1 MTHKLL
7 LFVLLTCAVCKGQ
20 STWTLPDQP
29 ASTPANVCDT
39 DTHPGEE
46 CDTDTT
52 VTGMSPSASLARER
66 ARTSLRNPST
76 TATTAPAKH
85 LPSAKIMMPPLVKSD
100 FEEYAE
106 DATGQQLPIFG
117 RQMFEDVPTTF
128 SPVERVPVPAQYVLG
143 PGDELIVRVWGKID
157 FDAHVTVD
165 RDGQIFVPKVGALTV
180 AGLRFEQVESYLRA
194 AIGNLYKDFELNVAL
209 GQLRSIQVFVLGSA
223 RRPGLY
229 TISSLSTLVNALFA
243 SGGPSATGSMRR
255 IELRRKGRLL
265 ADFDLYDLA
274 QKGDE
279 SHDSPLLSGDV
290 IFIPSIGPQVAITGS
305 VNQPGIYELKAGTT
319 VGAAVEGAG
328 GLTSLAGSTRAV
340 LERID
345 DHSTRQV
352 EEFHLDANGLEE
364 TLKDGDLLR
373 IFPISPKFENAV
385 TLRGNVAQPGRYVW
399 KHGMR
404 ISDLIPSRD
413 SLLTR
418 NYWMEH
424 NRVPPETAAI
434 AARRRQ
440 SNPEDRT
447 ERNAEDSTG
456 SATTG
461 SPESIPGR
469 EGTGRSQSDIDGDV
483 NREGNEGGERANV
496 TPKYSMVESIPAN
509 NTEINWDYAVIKR
522 LDEHDLSTRLI
533 AFHLGDAIDH
543 PDSAD
548 NQALLPGD
556 SVTVFSRADIAL
568 PVEKHATIITING
581 EVNAPGLYRVNP
593 GETLR
598 DVVRRAGGLTAHSY
612 LYASRLTRISTQQ
625 QEEEQLR
632 QSTEKMQSE
641 LTAKYANSAP
651 QPGQS
656 AADQQ
661 AQLGMQQAA
670 IARLAAVAA
679 SGRVIMNMK
688 PDASTLED
696 IPNLAV
702 EDGDTFYI
710 PPRMSTVQVAGAV
723 YNANAFL
730 QQPGR
735 RLVAYLNDAGG
746 PTRQADRKHIFVLR
760 ADGMVVTSQ
769 ARESLWRS
777 NSGFAQMRLL
787 PGDAIIVPE
796 KIATSSLMYNV
807 NNWAQL
813 ASSGA
818 LAAAA
823 LSVAK

>member
-1 MTHKLL
+1 M
-7 LFVLLTCAVCKGQ
+7 
-20 STWTLPDQP
+20 
-29 ASTPANVCDT
+29 
-39 DTHPGEE
+39 
-46 CDTDTT
+46 
-52 VTGMSPSASLARER
+52 PS
-66 ARTSLRNPST
+66 
-76 TATTAPAKH
+76 
-85 LPSAKIMMPPLVKSD
+85 LVKSD
-100 FEEYAE
+100 FEKYAE
-106 DATGQQLPIFG
+106 DATGQQLPVFG
-117 RQMFEDVPTTF
+117 RQMFENVPTTF
-128 SPVERVPVPAQYVLG
+128 SPVERVPVPAEYVLG
-143 PGDELIVRVWGKID
+143 PGDELIVRVWGKLD
-157 FDAHVTVD
+157 FDAHLTVD
-165 RDGQIFVPKVGALTV
+165 RNGQIYVPKVGALTI

-223 RRPGLY
+223 RRPGTY
-229 TISSLSTLVNALFA
+229 TISSLSTLVNALFT

-255 IELRRKGRLL
+255 LELRRKGRLIT
-265 ADFDLYDLA
+265 DFDLYDLA
-274 QKGDE
+274 QKGDQ
-279 SHDSPLLSGDV
+279 SHDVPLLSGDV

-385 TLRGNVAQPGRYVW
+385 TLRGNVAQPGRFVW

-434 AARRRQ
+434 AARRRR
-440 SNPEDRT
+440 SNPED
-447 ERNAEDSTG
+447 STH
-456 SATTG
+456 SATAG
-461 SPESIPGR
+461 SSEGVLGR
-469 EGTGRSQSDIDGDV
+469 EGPRSSQSDIDSDM
-483 NREGNEGGERANV
+483 NREGNEGGVSEDG
-496 TPKYSMVESIPAN
+496 TSKFSMVESIAAN

-533 AFHLGDAIDH
+533 AFHLGNAIDH

-598 DVVRRAGGLTAHSY
+598 DVVLRAGGLTPHSY

-641 LTAKYANSAP
+641 LIAKYANSAP

-661 AQLGMQQAA
+661 AQLSMQQAA

-696 IPNLAV
+696 IPNLAI

-723 YNANAFL
+723 FNANAFL

-735 RLVAYLNDAGG
+735 RLTAYLNDAGG

-769 ARESLWRS
+769 AGESLWHS
-777 NSGFAQMRLL
+777 NNGFAQMRLL

-796 KIATSSLMYNV
+796 KIATTSLMNNV

>member
-1 MTHKLL
+1 MTQKLL

-20 STWTLPDQP
+20 STLTPPDQQTSP
-29 ASTPANVCDT
+29 TVNVCDT

-46 CDTDTT
+46 CDTDTP
-52 VTGMSPSASLARER
+52 VTGMNPSASPARER
-66 ARTSLRNPST
+66 TETSLRTPST
-76 TATTAPAKH
+76 TATTALTKH
-85 LPSAKIMMPPLVKSD
+85 LPPAKITVPPLVKSD
-100 FEEYAE
+100 FEKYAE
-106 DATGQQLPIFG
+106 DATGQQLPVFG

-128 SPVERVPVPAQYVLG
+128 SPVERVPVPAEYVLG

-165 RDGQIFVPKVGALTV
+165 RNGQIYVPKVGALTV

-194 AIGNLYKDFELNVAL
+194 AISNLYKDFELNVAL

-223 RRPGLY
+223 RRPGMY
-229 TISSLSTLVNALFA
+229 TISSLSTLVNALFT

-265 ADFDLYDLA
+265 TDFDLYDLA
-274 QKGDE
+274 QKGDQ
-279 SHDSPLLSGDV
+279 SHDAPLLSGDV

-305 VNQPGIYELKAGTT
+305 INQPGIYELKAGTT

-352 EEFHLDANGLEE
+352 EEFHLDANGLEG

-440 SNPEDRT
+440 SNPED
-447 ERNAEDSTG
+447 STH
-456 SATTG
+456 SATAGSSASVVGSEGTG
-461 SPESIPGR
+461 SP
-469 EGTGRSQSDIDGDV
+469 QSDINSDM
-483 NREGNEGGERANV
+483 NREGNEGGVSEDG
-496 TPKYSMVESIPAN
+496 TPKHSMVESIAAN
-509 NTEINWDYAVIKR
+509 NSEINWDYAVIKR

-543 PDSAD
+543 PDSSD
-548 NQALLPGD
+548 NHPLLPGD

-598 DVVRRAGGLTAHSY
+598 DVVRRAGGLTPHSY

-632 QSTEKMQSE
+632 QSAEKMQSE
-641 LTAKYANSAP
+641 LIAQYANSTP

-661 AQLGMQQAA
+661 AQLSMQQAA

-696 IPNLAV
+696 IPSLAI

-723 YNANAFL
+723 FNANAFL

-735 RLVAYLNDAGG
+735 RLTAYLNDAGG

-760 ADGMVVTSQ
+760 ADGLVVTSQ
-769 ARESLWRS
+769 ARESIWHG

-787 PGDAIIVPE
+787 PGDAIVVPE
-796 KIATSSLMYNV
+796 KIATTSLLNNV

-818 LAAAA
+818 LVAAA

>member
-1 MTHKLL
+1 
-7 LFVLLTCAVCKGQ
+7 
-20 STWTLPDQP
+20 
-29 ASTPANVCDT
+29 
-39 DTHPGEE
+39 
-46 CDTDTT
+46 
-52 VTGMSPSASLARER
+52 
-66 ARTSLRNPST
+66 
-76 TATTAPAKH
+76 
-85 LPSAKIMMPPLVKSD
+85 MPPLVKSD
-100 FEEYAE
+100 FQRYAE
-106 DATGQQLPIFG
+106 DATGQQLPVFG
-117 RQMFEDVPTTF
+117 RPMFEDVPTTF
-128 SPVERVPVPAQYVLG
+128 SPVEQVPVPAEYVLG

-165 RDGQIFVPKVGALTV
+165 RNGEIYVPKVGALTV
-180 AGLRFEQVESYLRA
+180 AGLRFEQAESYLRT

-223 RRPGLY
+223 RRPGMY

-243 SGGPSATGSMRR
+243 SGGPSSTGSMRR

-265 ADFDLYDLA
+265 TDFDLYDLA
-274 QKGDE
+274 QKGDQ
-279 SHDSPLLSGDV
+279 SHDAPLLSGDV

-328 GLTSLAGSTRAV
+328 GLTSLAGATRAV

-385 TLRGNVAQPGRYVW
+385 ILRGNVAQPGSYVW
-399 KHGMR
+399 KQGMR

-413 SLLTR
+413 ALVTR
-418 NYWMEH
+418 KYWMEH

-434 AARRRQ
+434 AAGRRQ
-440 SNPEDRT
+440 SNPEDRK
-447 ERNAEDSTG
+447 ERNAEDSNL
-456 SATTG
+456 SATAD
-461 SPESIPGR
+461 SPESALDR
-469 EGTGRSQSDIDGDV
+469 EEKGITQSDKDSDMNG
-483 NREGNEGGERANV
+483 EGNEGGVSENS
-496 TPKYSMVESIPAN
+496 TKKHSIVESIAAN

-533 AFHLGDAIDH
+533 AFHLGNAIDR

-548 NQALLPGD
+548 NRALLPGD

-568 PVEKHATIITING
+568 PVEKHATIVTING

-598 DVVRRAGGLTAHSY
+598 DVVRRAGGLTPHSY
-612 LYASRLTRISTQQ
+612 LYASRLTRISTQH
-625 QEEEQLR
+625 QEEEQIR

-641 LTAKYANSAP
+641 LIAKYANSAP

-661 AQLGMQQAA
+661 AQLSIQQAA

-688 PDASTLED
+688 PDANALED
-696 IPNLAV
+696 IPNLAI

-723 YNANAFL
+723 FNANAFL

-735 RLVAYLNDAGG
+735 RLMAYLNDAGG

-769 ARESLWRS
+769 THESLWHS

-796 KIATSSLMYNV
+796 KIATTSVLNNV
-807 NNWAQL
+807 SNWAQL

-818 LAAAA
+818 LTAAA
-823 LSVAK
+823 LSVAR

>member
-1 MTHKLL
+1 MTRKLL
-7 LFVLLTCAVCKGQ
+7 LFALLTCAVCKGQ
-20 STWTLPDQP
+20 STLTPPDQQTSP
-29 ASTPANVCDT
+29 AVNVCDT

-46 CDTDTT
+46 CDTDPT
-52 VTGMSPSASLARER
+52 VTGMNPSASPARER
-66 ARTSLRNPST
+66 TGASLGTPST
-76 TATTAPAKH
+76 TATTALAKH
-85 LPSAKIMMPPLVKSD
+85 LPPAKITMPPLVKSD
-100 FEEYAE
+100 FEKYAE
-106 DATGQQLPIFG
+106 DATGQRLPVFG

-128 SPVERVPVPAQYVLG
+128 SPVERVPVPAEYVLG
-143 PGDELIVRVWGKID
+143 PGDELIVRVWGKLD
-157 FDAHVTVD
+157 FDAHLTVD
-165 RDGQIFVPKVGALTV
+165 RNGQIYVPRVGALTV

-223 RRPGLY
+223 RRPGMY

-265 ADFDLYDLA
+265 TDFDLYDLA

-279 SHDSPLLSGDV
+279 SHDAPLLSGDV

-319 VGAAVEGAG
+319 IGAAVEGAG

-352 EEFHLDANGLEE
+352 EEFHLDVNGLEE

-413 SLLTR
+413 SLITR

-440 SNPEDRT
+440 SNPED
-447 ERNAEDSTG
+447 STH
-456 SATTG
+456 SATAG
-461 SPESIPGR
+461 SSESVLGR
-469 EGTGRSQSDIDGDV
+469 EGTGSSQSDVDSDM
-483 NREGNEGGERANV
+483 NREGNEGGVSEIG
-496 TPKYSMVESIPAN
+496 TPKHSMVESITAN
-509 NTEINWDYAVIKR
+509 NNEINWDYAVIKR
-522 LDEHDLSTRLI
+522 LDDHDLSTRLI
-533 AFHLGDAIDH
+533 AFHLGNAIDH

-598 DVVRRAGGLTAHSY
+598 DVVLRAGGLTPHSY
-612 LYASRLTRISTQQ
+612 LYASRLTRISTQH

-641 LTAKYANSAP
+641 LVAKYANSAP

-656 AADQQ
+656 ATDQQ
-661 AQLGMQQAA
+661 AQLSMQQAA

-696 IPNLAV
+696 IPNLAI

-723 YNANAFL
+723 FNANAFL

-735 RLVAYLNDAGG
+735 RLTAYLNDAGG

-769 ARESLWRS
+769 SRESLWHS

-787 PGDAIIVPE
+787 PGDAIVVPE
-796 KIATSSLMYNV
+796 KIATTSLMYNL

>member
-1 MTHKLL
+1 M
-7 LFVLLTCAVCKGQ
+7 
-20 STWTLPDQP
+20 
-29 ASTPANVCDT
+29 
-39 DTHPGEE
+39 
-46 CDTDTT
+46 
-52 VTGMSPSASLARER
+52 
-66 ARTSLRNPST
+66 
-76 TATTAPAKH
+76 
-85 LPSAKIMMPPLVKSD
+85 
-100 FEEYAE
+100 
-106 DATGQQLPIFG
+106 
-117 RQMFEDVPTTF
+117 
-128 SPVERVPVPAQYVLG
+128 
-143 PGDELIVRVWGKID
+143 
-157 FDAHVTVD
+157 
-165 RDGQIFVPKVGALTV
+165 
-180 AGLRFEQVESYLRA
+180 
-194 AIGNLYKDFELNVAL
+194 
-209 GQLRSIQVFVLGSA
+209 
-223 RRPGLY
+223 
-229 TISSLSTLVNALFA
+229 
-243 SGGPSATGSMRR
+243 
-255 IELRRKGRLL
+255 
-265 ADFDLYDLA
+265 
-274 QKGDE
+274 
-279 SHDSPLLSGDV
+279 
-290 IFIPSIGPQVAITGS
+290 
-305 VNQPGIYELKAGTT
+305 
-319 VGAAVEGAG
+319 
-328 GLTSLAGSTRAV
+328 
-340 LERID
+340 
-345 DHSTRQV
+345 
-352 EEFHLDANGLEE
+352 
-364 TLKDGDLLR
+364 
-373 IFPISPKFENAV
+373 
-385 TLRGNVAQPGRYVW
+385 
-399 KHGMR
+399 
-404 ISDLIPSRD
+404 
-413 SLLTR
+413 
-418 NYWMEH
+418 
-424 NRVPPETAAI
+424 
-434 AARRRQ
+434 
-440 SNPEDRT
+440 
-447 ERNAEDSTG
+447 
-456 SATTG
+456 
-461 SPESIPGR
+461 
-469 EGTGRSQSDIDGDV
+469 
-483 NREGNEGGERANV
+483 NREGNEGGVSEDG
-496 TPKYSMVESIPAN
+496 TPRHSVVESIAAN

-533 AFHLGDAIDH
+533 AFHLGNAIDH

-598 DVVRRAGGLTAHSY
+598 DVVRRAGGLTPHSY

-641 LTAKYANSAP
+641 LTAKYANSPP

-661 AQLGMQQAA
+661 AQLSMQQAA

-696 IPNLAV
+696 IPNLAI

-723 YNANAFL
+723 FNANAFL

-735 RLVAYLNDAGG
+735 RLTAYLNDAGG

-769 ARESLWRS
+769 ARESLWHS
-777 NSGFAQMRLL
+777 NGGFAQMRLL

-796 KIATSSLMYNV
+796 KIVTTSLMNNV

>member
-1 MTHKLL
+1 
-7 LFVLLTCAVCKGQ
+7 
-20 STWTLPDQP
+20 
-29 ASTPANVCDT
+29 
-39 DTHPGEE
+39 
-46 CDTDTT
+46 
-52 VTGMSPSASLARER
+52 
-66 ARTSLRNPST
+66 
-76 TATTAPAKH
+76 
-85 LPSAKIMMPPLVKSD
+85 MPPLVKSD
-100 FEEYAE
+100 FETYAE
-106 DATGQQLPIFG
+106 DATGQHLPVFG

-128 SPVERVPVPAQYVLG
+128 SPVERVPVPAEYVLG

-157 FDAHVTVD
+157 FDSHVTVD
-165 RDGQIFVPKVGALTV
+165 RNGQIYLPKVGALTV

-194 AIGNLYKDFELNVAL
+194 AISNIYKDFELNVAL

-223 RRPGLY
+223 RRPGMY

-243 SGGPSATGSMRR
+243 SGGPSATGSLRR
-255 IELRRKGRLL
+255 IELRRRGRLL
-265 ADFDLYDLA
+265 TEFDLYDLA
-274 QKGDE
+274 QKGDQ
-279 SHDSPLLSGDV
+279 SHDAPLLSGDV

-305 VNQPGIYELKAGTT
+305 VNQPGIYELKASTT

-352 EEFHLDANGLEE
+352 EEFHLDANSLQG

-385 TLRGNVAQPGRYVW
+385 ILRGNVAQPGSYVW
-399 KHGMR
+399 KQGMR

-413 SLLTR
+413 ALVTR
-418 NYWMEH
+418 KYWMEH

-434 AARRRQ
+434 AASRRR
-440 SNPEDRT
+440 STPESRT
-447 ERNAEDSTG
+447 ESNAEDSSH
-456 SATTG
+456 SATADG
-461 SPESIPGR
+461 SDSAQGI
-469 EGTGRSQSDIDGDV
+469 EGIDSSQSKIDSDKD
-483 NREGNEGGERANV
+483 REGNQGGVREDD
-496 TPKYSMVESIPAN
+496 TQKHSIVESIAAN
-509 NTEINWDYAVIKR
+509 NAEINWDYAVIKR

-533 AFHLGDAIDH
+533 AFHLGNAIDH
-543 PDSAD
+543 PDSSD

-568 PVEKHATIITING
+568 PVEKHATIITVNG

-598 DVVRRAGGLTAHSY
+598 DVVRRAGGLTPHSY
-612 LYASRLTRISTQQ
+612 LYASRLTRISTQH
-625 QEEEQLR
+625 QEEEQIR
-632 QSTEKMQSE
+632 ESTEKMQSE
-641 LTAKYANSAP
+641 LIAKYANSAP

-656 AADQQ
+656 ATDQQ
-661 AQLGMQQAA
+661 AQLSMQQAA

-696 IPNLAV
+696 IPNLAI

-723 YNANAFL
+723 FNANAFL

-735 RLVAYLNDAGG
+735 RLMAYLNDAGG

-769 ARESLWRS
+769 ARESLWHS
-777 NSGFAQMRLL
+777 NSAFAQMRLL

-796 KIATSSLMYNV
+796 KIATTSVLNNV
-807 NNWAQL
+807 SNWAQL

-823 LSVAK
+823 LSVVR

>member
-1 MTHKLL
+1 MTQKLL
-7 LFVLLTCAVCKGQ
+7 IFVLFTCAVCKGQ
-20 STWTLPDQP
+20 STLTPPDQQISP
-29 ASTPANVCDT
+29 TVNVCDT

-46 CDTDTT
+46 CDNDTAVTD
-52 VTGMSPSASLARER
+52 MNPSASPARER
-66 ARTSLRNPST
+66 TGASLGTPST

-85 LPSAKIMMPPLVKSD
+85 LSPAKITMPPVVESD
-100 FEEYAE
+100 FEKYAE
-106 DATGQQLPIFG
+106 DATGQQLPVFA

-128 SPVERVPVPAQYVLG
+128 SPMERVPVPAEYVLG

-165 RDGQIFVPKVGALTV
+165 RNGQIYVPKVGALTV

-223 RRPGLY
+223 RRPGTY
-229 TISSLSTLVNALFA
+229 TISSLSTLVNALFT

-265 ADFDLYDLA
+265 TEFDLYDLA
-274 QKGDE
+274 QKGDQ
-279 SHDSPLLSGDV
+279 SHDVPLLSGDV

-373 IFPISPKFENAV
+373 VFPISPKFENAV
-385 TLRGNVAQPGRYVW
+385 TLRGNVAQPGQYIW
-399 KHGMR
+399 KHRMR

-413 SLLTR
+413 ALITR

-434 AARRRQ
+434 AASRRQ
-440 SNPEDRT
+440 SKP
-447 ERNAEDSTG
+447 EDSTH
-456 SATTG
+456 SATAG
-461 SPESIPGR
+461 S
-469 EGTGRSQSDIDGDV
+469 SQSDINSDM
-483 NREGNEGGERANV
+483 NREGNESGVNEDG
-496 TPKYSMVESIPAN
+496 TPKHSIVESIAAN
-509 NTEINWDYAVIKR
+509 NSEINWDYAVIKR

-533 AFHLGDAIDH
+533 AFHLGNAIDH
-543 PDSAD
+543 PDSVD
-548 NQALLPGD
+548 NQTLLPGD
-556 SVTVFSRADIAL
+556 SVTVFSRADIEL
-568 PVEKHATIITING
+568 PVEKHSTIITING

-598 DVVRRAGGLTAHSY
+598 DVVRRAGGLTPHSY

-632 QSTEKMQSE
+632 QSTEKMESE
-641 LTAKYANSAP
+641 LTAKYANSPP

-661 AQLGMQQAA
+661 AQLSMQQAA
-670 IARLAAVAA
+670 IARLSAAAA

-696 IPNLAV
+696 IPNLAI

-735 RLVAYLNDAGG
+735 RLMAYLNDAGG

-769 ARESLWRS
+769 SRESLWHS
-777 NSGFAQMRLL
+777 NNGFEQMRLL

-796 KIATSSLMYNV
+796 KIATASLMNNV

>member
-1 MTHKLL
+1 MTQKLL

-20 STWTLPDQP
+20 STLTPPDQQTSP
-29 ASTPANVCDT
+29 TVNVCDP
-39 DTHPGEE
+39 DTQPGEE

-52 VTGMSPSASLARER
+52 VTGMNPSASPARER
-66 ARTSLRNPST
+66 TGASLRTPST
-76 TATTAPAKH
+76 TETTALGKH
-85 LPSAKIMMPPLVKSD
+85 LPPAKITMPPLVKSD
-100 FEEYAE
+100 FEKYAE
-106 DATGQQLPIFG
+106 DATGQQLPVFG

-128 SPVERVPVPAQYVLG
+128 SPVERVPVPAEYVLG

-165 RDGQIFVPKVGALTV
+165 RNGQIYVPKVGALTV

-223 RRPGLY
+223 RRPGMY

-243 SGGPSATGSMRR
+243 SGGPSPTGSMRR

-265 ADFDLYDLA
+265 TDFDLYDLA
-274 QKGDE
+274 QKGDQ
-279 SHDSPLLSGDV
+279 SHDAPLLSGDV

-319 VGAAVEGAG
+319 VGAALEGAG

-345 DHSTRQV
+345 DHSSRQV

-385 TLRGNVAQPGRYVW
+385 TLRGNVAQPGRFVW

-424 NRVPPETAAI
+424 NRVPQETAAI

-440 SNPEDRT
+440 SNPED
-447 ERNAEDSTG
+447 STH
-456 SATTG
+456 SATSG
-461 SPESIPGR
+461 SSESALGR
-469 EGTGRSQSDIDGDV
+469 EGTGNSQSEIDSGM
-483 NREGNEGGERANV
+483 NREGNEGGVSEDGP
-496 TPKYSMVESIPAN
+496 PKYSIVESIAAN

-522 LDEHDLSTRLI
+522 LDDHDLSTRLI
-533 AFHLGDAIDH
+533 AFHLGNAIDH

-598 DVVRRAGGLTAHSY
+598 DLVRRAGGLTPHSY
-612 LYASRLTRISTQQ
+612 LYSSRLTRISTQQ

-641 LTAKYANSAP
+641 LTAKYANSPP

-661 AQLGMQQAA
+661 AQLSMQQAA
-670 IARLAAVAA
+670 IARLATVAA

-696 IPNLAV
+696 IPNLAI

-735 RLVAYLNDAGG
+735 RLMAYLNDAGG

-769 ARESLWRS
+769 ARESLWHS
-777 NSGFAQMRLL
+777 NGGFAQMRLL

-796 KIATSSLMYNV
+796 KIVTTSLMNNV

>member
-1 MTHKLL
+1 MTQKLL

-20 STWTLPDQP
+20 STLTPPDQQTSP
-29 ASTPANVCDT
+29 TVNVCDT

-46 CDTDTT
+46 CDNDTA
-52 VTGMSPSASLARER
+52 VTGMNPSASPARER
-66 ARTSLRNPST
+66 TGASLGASST

-85 LPSAKIMMPPLVKSD
+85 LSPAKITMPPVVESD
-100 FEEYAE
+100 FEKYAE
-106 DATGQQLPIFG
+106 DATGQQLPVFG

-128 SPVERVPVPAQYVLG
+128 SPMERVPVPAEYVLG

-157 FDAHVTVD
+157 FDSHVTVD
-165 RDGQIFVPKVGALTV
+165 RNGQIYLPKVGALTV

-194 AIGNLYKDFELNVAL
+194 AISNLYKDFELNVAL

-223 RRPGLY
+223 RRPGTY

-265 ADFDLYDLA
+265 TDFDIYDLA
-274 QKGDE
+274 QKGDQ
-279 SHDSPLLSGDV
+279 SHDVPLLSGDV

-305 VNQPGIYELKAGTT
+305 INQPGIYELKASTT
-319 VGAAVEGAG
+319 VGAAIEGAG

-364 TLKDGDLLR
+364 PLKDGDLLR
-373 IFPISPKFENAV
+373 VFPISPKFENAV
-385 TLRGNVAQPGRYVW
+385 TLRGNVAQPGQYIW

-413 SLLTR
+413 ALITR

-434 AARRRQ
+434 AASRRQ
-440 SNPEDRT
+440 SKP
-447 ERNAEDSTG
+447 EDSTH
-456 SATTG
+456 SATAG
-461 SPESIPGR
+461 S
-469 EGTGRSQSDIDGDV
+469 SQSDINSDM
-483 NREGNEGGERANV
+483 NREGNEGGVNEDG
-496 TPKYSMVESIPAN
+496 TPKHSIVESIAAN
-509 NTEINWDYAVIKR
+509 NSEINWDYAVIKR

-533 AFHLGDAIDH
+533 AFHLGNAIDH

-598 DVVRRAGGLTAHSY
+598 DIVRRAGGLTPHSY
-612 LYASRLTRISTQQ
+612 LYASWLTRTSTQQ
-625 QEEEQLR
+625 QEQEQLR
-632 QSTEKMQSE
+632 QTTEKMQSE
-641 LTAKYANSAP
+641 LIAKYANAPP

-661 AQLGMQQAA
+661 AQLSMQQAA
-670 IARLAAVAA
+670 IARLAATAA

-696 IPNLAV
+696 IPNLDI

-710 PPRMSTVQVAGAV
+710 PARMSTVQVVGAV
-723 YNANAFL
+723 FNANAFL

-735 RLVAYLNDAGG
+735 RLTAYLNDAGG

-769 ARESLWRS
+769 ARESLWHS
-777 NSGFAQMRLL
+777 NGGFAQMRLL
-787 PGDAIIVPE
+787 PGDAIVVPE
-796 KIATSSLMYNV
+796 KIATVSVLNNV

-813 ASSGA
+813 ASTGA
-818 LAAAA
+818 LVAAA

>member
-1 MTHKLL
+1 
-7 LFVLLTCAVCKGQ
+7 
-20 STWTLPDQP
+20 
-29 ASTPANVCDT
+29 
-39 DTHPGEE
+39 
-46 CDTDTT
+46 
-52 VTGMSPSASLARER
+52 
-66 ARTSLRNPST
+66 
-76 TATTAPAKH
+76 
-85 LPSAKIMMPPLVKSD
+85 MPQLVKSD
-100 FEEYAE
+100 FEKYAE
-106 DATGQQLPIFG
+106 DATGQQLPVFG

-128 SPVERVPVPAQYVLG
+128 SPMERVPVPSEYVLG

-157 FDAHVTVD
+157 FDAHVMVD
-165 RDGQIFVPKVGALTV
+165 RNGQIYLPKVGALSV
-180 AGLRFEQVESYLRA
+180 AGLRFDQVESYVRA

-223 RRPGLY
+223 RRPGTY
-229 TISSLSTLVNALFA
+229 TISSLSTLVNALFT
-243 SGGPSATGSMRR
+243 SGGPSSTGSMRR

-265 ADFDLYDLA
+265 TELDLYDLA
-274 QKGDE
+274 QKGDQ
-279 SHDSPLLSGDV
+279 SHDVPLLSGDV
-290 IFIPSIGPQVAITGS
+290 IFIPSIGSQVAITGS
-305 VNQPGIYELKAGTT
+305 VNQPGIYELKASTT

-352 EEFHLDANGLEE
+352 EEFHLDASGLQE

-399 KHGMR
+399 KQGMR
-404 ISDLIPSRD
+404 ISDLIPSRNA
-413 SLLTR
+413 LLTR

-424 NRVPPETAAI
+424 NRVPPETDAI
-434 AARRRQ
+434 AARRMQ
-440 SNPEDRT
+440 SNPDDRT
-447 ERNAEDSTG
+447 ERNTEDSSR
-456 SATTG
+456 SATAG
-461 SPESIPGR
+461 NSESVVGR
-469 EGTGRSQSDIDGDV
+469 EGRGSSQSDIDNDV
-483 NREGNEGGERANV
+483 SREGNEGGVSEDG
-496 TPKYSMVESIPAN
+496 TPKYSMVESIAAN
-509 NTEINWDYAVIKR
+509 NVEINWDYAVIKR

-533 AFHLGDAIDH
+533 AFHLGEAIDH

-548 NQALLPGD
+548 NQVLMPGD

-568 PVEKHATIITING
+568 PVEKHATIITIKG
-581 EVNAPGLYRVNP
+581 EVNAPGLYRVSP

-598 DVVRRAGGLTAHSY
+598 DVVRRAGGLTPHSY
-612 LYASRLTRISTQQ
+612 LYASQLTRVSTKQ

-641 LTAKYANSAP
+641 LMAKYANSAP

-656 AADQQ
+656 ATDQQ
-661 AQLGMQQAA
+661 TQLSMQQAA
-670 IARLAAVAA
+670 IARLAAAAA

-696 IPNLAV
+696 IPNLTI

-735 RLVAYLNDAGG
+735 RLTAYLNDAGG

-760 ADGMVVTSQ
+760 ADGMVVTNQ
-769 ARESLWRS
+769 AHESLWHS

-787 PGDAIIVPE
+787 PGDAIVVPE
-796 KIATSSLMYNV
+796 KIVTASFMNNL

>member
-1 MTHKLL
+1 MTQKLL

-20 STWTLPDQP
+20 STLTPPDQQTSP
-29 ASTPANVCDT
+29 TVNVCDP
-39 DTHPGEE
+39 DTQPGEE

-52 VTGMSPSASLARER
+52 VTGMNPSASPARER
-66 ARTSLRNPST
+66 TGASLRTPST
-76 TATTAPAKH
+76 TETTALGKH
-85 LPSAKIMMPPLVKSD
+85 LPPAKITMPPLVKSD
-100 FEEYAE
+100 FEKYAE
-106 DATGQQLPIFG
+106 DATGQQLPVFG

-128 SPVERVPVPAQYVLG
+128 SPVERVPVPAEYVLG
-143 PGDELIVRVWGKID
+143 PGDELIVRVWGKLD

-165 RDGQIFVPKVGALTV
+165 RNGQIYVPKVGALTV

-223 RRPGLY
+223 RRPGMY

-243 SGGPSATGSMRR
+243 SGGPSPTGSMRR

-265 ADFDLYDLA
+265 TDFDLYDLA
-274 QKGDE
+274 QKGDQ
-279 SHDSPLLSGDV
+279 SHDAPLLSGDV

-319 VGAAVEGAG
+319 VGAALEGAG

-345 DHSTRQV
+345 DHSSRQV

-385 TLRGNVAQPGRYVW
+385 TLRGNVAQPGRFVW

-424 NRVPPETAAI
+424 NRVPQETAAI

-440 SNPEDRT
+440 SNPED
-447 ERNAEDSTG
+447 STH
-456 SATTG
+456 SATSG
-461 SPESIPGR
+461 SSESALGR
-469 EGTGRSQSDIDGDV
+469 EGTGNSQSEIDSGM
-483 NREGNEGGERANV
+483 NREGNEGGVSEDGP
-496 TPKYSMVESIPAN
+496 PKYSIVESIAAN

-522 LDEHDLSTRLI
+522 LDDHDLSTRLI
-533 AFHLGDAIDH
+533 AFHLGNAIDH

-598 DVVRRAGGLTAHSY
+598 DLVRRAGGLTPHSY
-612 LYASRLTRISTQQ
+612 LYSSRLTRISTQQ

-641 LTAKYANSAP
+641 LTAKYANSPP

-661 AQLGMQQAA
+661 AQLSMQQAA
-670 IARLAAVAA
+670 IARLATVAA

-696 IPNLAV
+696 IPNLAI

-735 RLVAYLNDAGG
+735 RLMAYLNDAGG

-769 ARESLWRS
+769 ARESLWHS
-777 NSGFAQMRLL
+777 NGGFAQMRLL

-796 KIATSSLMYNV
+796 KIVTTSLMNNV